1 MFIASLFRPR
11 RQLAF
16 FLFALSAASAI
27 PNGRRPDSSACKLPA
42 VPDAHYSEGHGVKFD
57 CAPSF
62 GTMRAKMIFV
72 DFPNAID
79 SGSPPPLDRNEI
91 PAAVEWFRNS
101 SFGSLNLQ
109 VDFDGSRYYRMPR
122 PSTSYRF
129 ERNLTAATHQKYMD
143 HALDAWLAN
152 TNVTVPHVTSTNGP
166 LVDVLYIVPTRKASA
181 ITLTTTS
188 SIPVHTTRGHY
199 VARKGVTL
207 GHQDLGFW
215 GPKLL
220 NHETG
225 HAMCLPDLYPL
236 PVGYTQK
243 YVGNWDLMAN
253 AGGHSPDLFAWH
265 KWKLGWLLDS
275 EVDCISDPGSS
286 THTLSPV
293 EIIGGGAHTKA
304 VVVRHNST
312 TAFVV
317 EVRSDLGNNH
327 GAYSKGVLLYI
338 VATDVETGKGPIRV
352 LDANPGL
359 GGERSRRET
368 FTDEFQRTLLPG
380 QARSEAEQSASEE
393 ATKLSGKNK
402 IAMATQTSTTTA
414 YQLEQ
419 LPKGSADRAGGTT
432 LRQAR
437 SAHHEVDPSD
447 SDLDPVL
454 EASRIADSTVPDGGY
469 GWVVISACAIVGWW
483 FSGVNYSWGVMQGA
497 LVERG
502 VGSAS
507 VLSFCGALSPAL
519 MASLA
524 IINARVVRS
533 LGTRKL
539 ALMGIFFV
547 GMSQIGASFVTH
559 STVGLFFLP
568 GALLGLGMSFCFMAV
583 TVTPAQYFSRK
594 RGLANGIVYAG
605 GGFGAAVLSIATNA
619 MIERYGVEWA
629 FRIIG
634 IVCFSTGFPAAYMIK
649 ERIPIQTSGFID
661 WKLFRQGSFNIIF
674 VAGAIGVFPLLVP
687 PFFIPLYARSM
698 GLSTSTGAA
707 LLAGYNFS
715 SAIGRII
722 SGHLCDIL
730 GPLNTLFAFLAI
742 NSLTM
747 IALWPASTTLA
758 PLAVFAVM
766 NGLTNGGFFASMPT
780 CIGNIFGSARVSTAM
795 GMIVTGWVGGYLFG
809 SPIAGYLLDAYGGA
823 DEGLKAYRPAMF
835 YAGSVSLVA
844 TSLILLMRL
853 RINKKPW
860 AKRQCR
866 SKIANLSL
874 SKGLLHATGG
884 PAWLMLYRAP

>member
-1 MFIASLFRPR
+1 
-11 RQLAF
+11 
-16 FLFALSAASAI
+16 
-27 PNGRRPDSSACKLPA
+27 
-42 VPDAHYSEGHGVKFD
+42 
-57 CAPSF
+57 
-62 GTMRAKMIFV
+62 
-72 DFPNAID
+72 
-79 SGSPPPLDRNEI
+79 
-91 PAAVEWFRNS
+91 
-101 SFGSLNLQ
+101 
-109 VDFDGSRYYRMPR
+109 
-122 PSTSYRF
+122 
-129 ERNLTAATHQKYMD
+129 
-143 HALDAWLAN
+143 
-152 TNVTVPHVTSTNGP
+152 
-166 LVDVLYIVPTRKASA
+166 
-181 ITLTTTS
+181 
-188 SIPVHTTRGHY
+188 
-199 VARKGVTL
+199 
-207 GHQDLGFW
+207 
-215 GPKLL
+215 
-220 NHETG
+220 
-225 HAMCLPDLYPL
+225 
-236 PVGYTQK
+236 
-243 YVGNWDLMAN
+243 
-253 AGGHSPDLFAWH
+253 
-265 KWKLGWLLDS
+265 
-275 EVDCISDPGSS
+275 
-286 THTLSPV
+286 
-293 EIIGGGAHTKA
+293 
-304 VVVRHNST
+304 
-312 TAFVV
+312 
-317 EVRSDLGNNH
+317 
-327 GAYSKGVLLYI
+327 
-338 VATDVETGKGPIRV
+338 
-352 LDANPGL
+352 
-359 GGERSRRET
+359 
-368 FTDEFQRTLLPG
+368 
-380 QARSEAEQSASEE
+380 
-393 ATKLSGKNK
+393 
-402 IAMATQTSTTTA
+402 MATQTSTTTA

-419 LPKGSADRAGGTT
+419 LPKGPADRAGGTT

-860 AKRQCR
+860 AKV
-866 SKIANLSL
+866 
-874 SKGLLHATGG
+874 
-884 PAWLMLYRAP
+884 

>member
-1 MFIASLFRPR
+1 
-11 RQLAF
+11 
-16 FLFALSAASAI
+16 
-27 PNGRRPDSSACKLPA
+27 
-42 VPDAHYSEGHGVKFD
+42 
-57 CAPSF
+57 
-62 GTMRAKMIFV
+62 
-72 DFPNAID
+72 
-79 SGSPPPLDRNEI
+79 
-91 PAAVEWFRNS
+91 
-101 SFGSLNLQ
+101 
-109 VDFDGSRYYRMPR
+109 
-122 PSTSYRF
+122 
-129 ERNLTAATHQKYMD
+129 
-143 HALDAWLAN
+143 
-152 TNVTVPHVTSTNGP
+152 
-166 LVDVLYIVPTRKASA
+166 
-181 ITLTTTS
+181 
-188 SIPVHTTRGHY
+188 
-199 VARKGVTL
+199 
-207 GHQDLGFW
+207 
-215 GPKLL
+215 
-220 NHETG
+220 
-225 HAMCLPDLYPL
+225 
-236 PVGYTQK
+236 
-243 YVGNWDLMAN
+243 
-253 AGGHSPDLFAWH
+253 
-265 KWKLGWLLDS
+265 
-275 EVDCISDPGSS
+275 
-286 THTLSPV
+286 
-293 EIIGGGAHTKA
+293 
-304 VVVRHNST
+304 
-312 TAFVV
+312 
-317 EVRSDLGNNH
+317 
-327 GAYSKGVLLYI
+327 
-338 VATDVETGKGPIRV
+338 
-352 LDANPGL
+352 
-359 GGERSRRET
+359 
-368 FTDEFQRTLLPG
+368 
-380 QARSEAEQSASEE
+380 
-393 ATKLSGKNK
+393 
-402 IAMATQTSTTTA
+402 MATQTSTTTA
-414 YQLEQ
+414 YQLGEP
-419 LPKGSADRAGGTT
+419 PKAAADRAGGAT
-432 LRQAR
+432 LRQVR
-437 SAHHEVDPSD
+437 SAHHEIDSSD

-519 MASLA
+519 MAALA
-524 IINARVVRS
+524 IINARVVRL

-559 STVGLFFLP
+559 SAVGLFFLP

-634 IVCFSTGFPAAYMIK
+634 IVCFSTGFPAAYMIE
-649 ERIPIQTSGFID
+649 ERLPIQTSGFID

-715 SAIGRII
+715 SAVGRIM

-730 GPLNTLFAFLAI
+730 GPLNTLFTFLAI

-844 TSLILLMRL
+844 TCLILLMRL
-853 RINKKPW
+853 RINKKLW
-860 AKRQCR
+860 AKV
-866 SKIANLSL
+866 
-874 SKGLLHATGG
+874 
-884 PAWLMLYRAP
+884 